1 MCRAQVGPLVL
12 DVTEQATVMFEKI
25 NSTRPSLACG
35 LPLWHR
41 PWRPWFKLLLLSGV
55 LLGVSGQSD
64 RDDDKVVQANGT
76 ADYRKPLLTPTDPR
90 PADYESWHT
99 IEPGEYRG
107 YNQRASLLQRGKA
120 VYAKYCIG
128 CHGENGDGNGP
139 ATVRL
144 ITKPRDFTKGIYK
157 FRSTDS
163 GSLPL
168 DSDLHRTI
176 TDGLS
181 RVSMPSFPLMP
192 EQEKVAVIEY
202 IKSFYPD
209 WEKEKDH
216 RQVVPV
222 PVAPKDLSEPE
233 RALRGRIVYLA
244 MQCGKCHGSD
254 GAGTGATQTEYTDAW
269 GNQQKPLNF
278 TRGRLKGGD
287 NPEDIYRTFHTG
299 LRSIMPAYGG
309 VTMAAVNVETFE
321 TQKVYLQPG
330 EHERLEPYLE
340 GFPATAAVVFSQ
352 MNDAQRQQMI
362 QRNSWDLVA
371 YVLSLQQ
378 KVSTAQ
384 AVLGQPQP
392 ESRSD
397 LNGKTP

>member
-1 MCRAQVGPLVL
+1 MSKPIHRTYHARVR
-12 DVTEQATVMFEKI
+12 QA
-25 NSTRPSLACG
+25 RP
-35 LPLWHR
+35 WDR
-41 PWRPWFKLLLLSGV
+41 PWRAWLVVV
-55 LLGVSGQSD
+55 LLCGFLIVSLGAAGPSD
-64 RDDDKVVQANGT
+64 GGGGRVFEVSNT
-76 ADYRKPLLTPTDPR
+76 AGGRKPLLTPTDPR
-90 PADYESWHT
+90 PADYDRWHT
-99 IEPGEYRG
+99 TEPGEYRG

-120 VYAKYCIG
+120 VYAKYCLG
-128 CHGENGDGNGP
+128 CHGQNGDGDGP
-139 ATVRL
+139 AAVRL

-168 DSDLHRTI
+168 DTDLHRTI

-181 RVSMPSFPLMP
+181 RVSMPAFPLMP

-209 WEKEKDH
+209 WEKEKSN
-216 RQVVPV
+216 RWVVPV
-222 PVAPKDLSEPE
+222 PAAPQDLGAPG
-233 RALRGRIVYLA
+233 RVLRGRIVYLA

-254 GAGTGATQTEYTDAW
+254 GAGTGATQTQYTDAW
-269 GNQQKPLNF
+269 GNPQKPLDF

-309 VTMAAVNVETFE
+309 VTLAAVNVETFE
-321 TQKVYLQPG
+321 TQKMFLQPG
-330 EHERLEPYLE
+330 EDEQLEPYLDD
-340 GFPATAAVVFSQ
+340 FPATAGEVFTQ
-352 MNDAQRQQMI
+352 MDETQRQQMI

-378 KVSTAQ
+378 QVSTAQ

-392 ESRSD
+392 TPHSASNGES
-397 LNGKTP
+397 P